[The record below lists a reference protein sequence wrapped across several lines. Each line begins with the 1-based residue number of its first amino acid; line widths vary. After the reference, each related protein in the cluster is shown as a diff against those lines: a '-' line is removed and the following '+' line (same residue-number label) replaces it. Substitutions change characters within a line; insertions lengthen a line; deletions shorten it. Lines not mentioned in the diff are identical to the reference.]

1 MHDRWLKHPDAMP
14 STVAV
19 NSILRRGGI
28 DVRSKEVTTLE
39 EATSFLQLHVM
50 SQGFR
55 PDFMFLIALNAVLSI
70 EGSARRGGFSR
81 KNPVNV
87 SGARM
92 RTFCPVPVP
101 ETEHSLIPIVLD
113 VGNRKCD
120 K

>member
-19 NSILRRGGI
+19 KSILRRGGI

-50 SQGFR
+50 SQAFR
-55 PDFMFLIALNAVLSI
+55 PDWNVPDRPQCGPQHRRLS
-70 EGSARRGGFSR
+70 SAWRVQPEE
-81 KNPVNV
+81 PVNV